1 MQLSAIT
8 RISSGGNV
16 CYSTDGGQNWSSASG
31 TGPLRANGI
40 WNGSEFMAWN
50 YGTLYRS
57 TDGQSWMTT
66 QTVPNDIDIGVAA
79 VSDEGTVVGVTS
91 N

>member
-1 MQLSAIT
+1 MTA
-8 RISSGGNV
+8 SGGKV

-57 TDGQSWMTT
+57 SDGQSWTSTT
-66 QTVPNDIDIGVAA
+66 GFTPLLSAGC
-79 VSDEGTVVGVTS
+79 S
-91 N
+91 